1 LIQGR
6 RAALLALA
14 ITVLC
19 ACATGAPP
27 TESDPGER
35 VNRATF
41 TVNDKLDVFVLAPIA
56 QGWEWVTFESFRTA
70 LGRALTNLRF
80 PVRFVG
86 NLFQGE
92 VKRTGEETA
101 RFVVNT
107 TVGLL
112 GFFDPAKGWGL
123 EPHDEDFGQVLGF
136 WGVPAGPYLVLPIFG
151 PSNPRDTVGLAADTV
166 LLMGPGLVSTAAALA
181 IAGVNRVNTRAFLLE
196 PVREAK
202 RSSLDYYVFRRNAYV
217 QLRRRRATDD
227 DGRSQDGALDDDF
240 YDIEDDDE

>member
-1 LIQGR
+1 MQSPRGL
-6 RAALLALA
+6 LLALA
-14 ITVLC
+14 MTLVC

-27 TESDPGER
+27 TEADPGER
-35 VNRATF
+35 VNRVTF

-56 QGWEWVTFESFRTA
+56 QGWEWVSFEKFRTA
-70 LGRALTNLRF
+70 LNRAFRNLRF

-123 EPHDEDFGQVLGF
+123 EPHAEDFGRVLGF
-136 WGVPAGPYLVLPIFG
+136 WGVPAGPYLVLPVFG

-166 LLMGPGLVSTAAALA
+166 LLMGPGLVSTAAALV
-181 IAGVNRVNTRAFLLE
+181 IAGVNLVNTRALLLE

-217 QLRRRRATDD
+217 QQRRRKTA
-227 DGRSQDGALDDDF
+227 DGDGPSHDNALDDDF
-240 YDIEDDDE
+240 YDLEDDDE